1 MIRALPFHTP
11 LALALPR
18 VAALAPHGSP
28 FVPCTPARSRAAVL
42 HLALVV
48 RAAPCLTIGQCAAL
62 AANGLGRRCALSGN
76 GVVRGRR
83 GQQQLEF
90 ASVTSCRC
98 KHWGW

>member
-62 AANGLGRRCALSGN
+62 AANGLGRRCALSGAHAGAGTRAVTQPRD
-76 GVVRGRR
+76 GVV
-83 GQQQLEF
+83 
-90 ASVTSCRC
+90 VTTL
-98 KHWGW
+98 